1 MDVSN
6 TICQKIDGIYLPTSI
21 STRTEYGTMPP
32 EQVKAFSAIAK
43 QIVEGVQKPTY
54 EGKEV
59 QMSTKTS
66 KRLKQMYPMLEH
78 LEKKGEGIPV
88 SMGISYSIRYR

>member
-1 MDVSN
+1 M
-6 TICQKIDGIYLPTSI
+6 
-21 STRTEYGTMPP
+21 
-32 EQVKAFSAIAK
+32 
-43 QIVEGVQKPTY
+43 EGVQKPTY

-88 SMGISYSIRYR
+88 SIGISYSIRYR